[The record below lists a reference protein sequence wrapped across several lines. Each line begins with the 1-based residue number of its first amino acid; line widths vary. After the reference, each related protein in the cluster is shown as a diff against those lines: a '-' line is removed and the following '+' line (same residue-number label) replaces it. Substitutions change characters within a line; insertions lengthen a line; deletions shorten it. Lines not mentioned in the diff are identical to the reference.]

1 MSNVETVRL
10 SELQHIPPDPVHF
23 LEMLIHILEIF
34 KFRKTASM
42 TYLAVLLHK
51 IFLTELGIDLGPV
64 EDAPG
69 PGSVVE
75 GGEGLLHVDGS
86 WGDRGDDGGLRPPA
100 QRVLEQPGEF

>member
-1 MSNVETVRL
+1 
-10 SELQHIPPDPVHF
+10 
-23 LEMLIHILEIF
+23 
-34 KFRKTASM
+34 M

-100 QRVLEQPGEF
+100 QRVLEQPGEFWLSVGDVWGSLHQVGDHPAES